1 MEKKKITEED
11 FLKGRKLAVYK
22 RVSTEDQDLE
32 KRQNQ
37 VINNYLNKHGMNL
50 SDLKSFPETG
60 SAYSKKQR
68 PEFQKLLQMAK
79 REEIDGIIVSDGD
92 RLSRQ
97 TKEHFELRKLFDELG
112 LPVIIASKGELYKKS
127 ETHELIKHLIEDGLS
142 KLESDNNSTR
152 TRDTLE
158 NLRSKGHFT
167 GGAIPYGYT
176 SIKKKPEEKP
186 EDDKA
191 KKAKK
196 DLNKVIGINPD
207 PDKLKVVKEIFD
219 SYQGGGTFSKIA
231 NKLKKDR
238 PSEEWTY
245 KKVRYII
252 SNPFYTGHLVYHR
265 KSGSHSF
272 NPIEEWNWMPCDW
285 FKDTPPISKEQWLAC
300 WKKYQDSKNDNPYY
314 LHTSYSFQGILSCSC
329 GKLMRGVDQRTK
341 SKTKPG
347 ERDGYRY
354 YKCPC
359 GQKVNA
365 DKLHELFRSFY
376 RTLPLPLENV
386 VTELFQRFTK
396 EYETKS
402 IRISEWESKLEME
415 EEFLHK
421 LLKMNRVAKAEH
433 VYLKESEEVK
443 DLAFLITKKRAEES
457 INKLKININGERRFL
472 AELYEMLKHSE
483 RLSSLF
489 QTSLN
494 TIEEE
499 DPLFLRT
506 LVLCMV
512 KECSYQENKVLLT
525 FHLMPPQTFHC
536 KNE

>member
-37 VINNYLNKHGMNL
+37 VINDYLNRHGMDL

-60 SAYSKKQR
+60 SAYSNKQR
-68 PEFQKLLQMAK
+68 PVFQELLQMVERK
-79 REEIDGIIVSDGD
+79 EIDGLIVSDGD

-97 TKEHFELRKLFDELG
+97 TNQHFDLRKFFDKHG
-112 LPVIIASKGELYKKS
+112 IPVIIASKGELYKTS

-158 NLRSKGHFT
+158 NLRSKGRFT

-176 SIKKKPEEKP
+176 SVKEKP
-186 EDDKA
+186 EVKNSDDS
-191 KKAKK
+191 KAKK
-196 DLNKVIGINPD
+196 DLNKVIGINPN
-207 PDKLKVVKEIFD
+207 PDKLQVVKEIFD
-219 SYQGGGTFSKIA
+219 SYQGGGTFTKIA
-231 NKLKKDR
+231 NKLKTDR
-238 PSEEWTY
+238 PSEKWTN

-272 NPIEEWNWMPCDW
+272 NPIEEWIWMPCDW
-285 FKDTPPISKEQWLAC
+285 FRDTLPTISKEQWLAC

-314 LHTSYSFQGILSCSC
+314 LHTSFSFQDLLSCSC
-329 GKLMRGVDQRTK
+329 GKLMKGVDQRTK

-347 ERDGYRY
+347 EQDGYRY

-359 GQKVNA
+359 GQKVDA
-365 DKLHELFRSFY
+365 DKLHKLFLSY
-376 RTLPLPLENV
+376 YDSLPLPLESV
-386 VTELFQRFTK
+386 TTELFQRFTK
-396 EYETKS
+396 EYEIKS
-402 IRISEWESKLEME
+402 NRVLEWESKLELE

-421 LLKMNRVAKAEH
+421 LLKVKRVAKAEN

-443 DLAFLITKKRAEES
+443 DLAYLITKKRAEES
-457 INKLKININGERRFL
+457 INQLKININGEKRFL

-483 RLSSLF
+483 RLSSLI
-489 QTSLN
+489 QSSLHK
-494 TIEEE
+494 IKKQ
-499 DPLFLRT
+499 PHFLRT

-512 KECSYQENKVLLT
+512 KECSYHENKIMLT
-525 FHLMPPQTFHC
+525 FHLMPPHNLIC
-536 KNE
+536 ENHY